1 MMENDWMGH
10 EPIQGSN
17 GGRAGRQVQPE
28 RELPPNKCHGPVAA
42 TKIKALAEKR
52 GIGRE
57 IDEAKEALGV
67 TAERLNSG
75 RGNVVNWG
83 LPS

>member
-10 EPIQGSN
+10 EAIRGSN
-17 GGRAGRQVQPE
+17 GGRAGRRVQPA

>member
-42 TKIKALAEKR
+42 TKIEALAEKR
-52 GIGRE
+52 GQLEEARE
-57 IDEAKEALGV
+57 ILGV
-67 TAERLNSG
+67 VVGRANSG
-75 RGNVVNWG
+75 KDGGNALIYS
-83 LPS
+83 LPG